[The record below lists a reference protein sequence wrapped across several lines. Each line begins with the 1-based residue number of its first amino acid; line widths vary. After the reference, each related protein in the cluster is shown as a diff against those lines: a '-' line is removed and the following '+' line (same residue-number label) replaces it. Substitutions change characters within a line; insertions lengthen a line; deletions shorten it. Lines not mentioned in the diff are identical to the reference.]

1 MITWA
6 QLNIRGLGMSKEI
19 RTKVLLGATA
29 MTLAWS
35 FSINGNAAT
44 FDADAIQALAKKQGC
59 FKCHAIDKTKKG
71 PSYKKLAAKYKGKEA
86 EGVTAMNKNL
96 TESPVV
102 KLEDGSEE
110 EHKKPDFT
118 PEQRKD
124 IIDWIF
130 SL

>member
-1 MITWA
+1 
-6 QLNIRGLGMSKEI
+6 MSKKLHT
-19 RTKVLLGATA
+19 RLLLGIAATA
-29 MTLAWS
+29 LAWS
-35 FSINGNAAT
+35 FSINGFAAS
-44 FDADAIQALAKKQGC
+44 FDAEATQALAKKQGC

-86 EGVTAMNKNL
+86 EGVTKMNKNL
-96 TESPVV
+96 TESPIV

>member
-1 MITWA
+1 MKY
-6 QLNIRGLGMSKEI
+6 RVVSK
-19 RTKVLLGATA
+19 TMMGA
-29 MTLAWS
+29 
-35 FSINGNAAT
+35 IAAT
-44 FDADAIQALAKKQGC
+44 FVLSFSSSVLAFDAEATQALAKKQGC

-86 EGVTAMNKNL
+86 EGVTKMNKNL
-96 TESPVV
+96 TESPIV

-124 IIDWIF
+124 VIDWIL
-130 SL
+130 SM